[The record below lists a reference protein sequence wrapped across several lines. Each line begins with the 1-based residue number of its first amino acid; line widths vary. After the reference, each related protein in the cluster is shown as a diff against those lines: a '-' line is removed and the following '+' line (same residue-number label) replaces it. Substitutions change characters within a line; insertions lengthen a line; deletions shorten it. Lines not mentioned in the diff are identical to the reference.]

1 MPMPITVKKVESR
14 RDLRAFV
21 KFPLKLY
28 RNCPY
33 YVPNLYMDEMSTLD
47 MSKNPMGK
55 YSKCEKFL
63 AYNEKGE
70 IVGRVAAIINEI
82 ANRDWNHAEVRFG
95 WMDFIDDKAVSKAL
109 LEAVIAFGRKHGMTQ
124 VTGPL
129 GFTDFDNEGCVVEG
143 FDDIS
148 SFMLKYNYPYY
159 GEHFEALGMSKVN
172 DWLEYRIY
180 VPEQVPEKV
189 TKAAALVSARYG
201 LHVRKIT
208 KREVVKENYGQK
220 IFDLVNRSYCELFD
234 FTVLPPEVIDQYI
247 KTYLGLLD
255 LNYAEITPYDNMIV
269 MITSTPMEEAV
280 TKLVNNV
287 LPTLTIYVAM
297 TVVSIWV
304 TNTGLSMIRERTA
317 LAEST
322 AAMEHELNIASDIQ
336 LGMLPDDFPDTDS
349 YSIKAVMRPAKD
361 VGGDFYD
368 FVRIGVSQV
377 AFLVADVSGKG
388 VPAALFMA
396 SARTLIRSNLKNGMS
411 ADAVMDR
418 TNSELI
424 QTNREKLFVTAW
436 LGILD
441 LSTGSLSY
449 VNAGHNPPFVIHAD
463 GTAENVVSRPNFV
476 LGRKKGIRY
485 REHRMALSPGDRLF
499 LYTDGLTDSTDAGG
513 HMYGIGRVKEML
525 SSGKAT
531 EDIIPSMMDSV
542 DRFSRGTEQFD
553 DITML
558 LVDFRRLKTV
568 EHSAGECFPANPEG
582 HDRALGYIRGR
593 LSEGGC
599 SDKALK
605 DIEISASEILSNIDM
620 YAYEGRDDGTVRIS
634 ADVID
639 RMATVVFVDDGPEY
653 NPLERS
659 SPDVEKR
666 IREHKIGGFGIFI
679 VRKLM
684 DDVRYERS
692 GDRNILTITKEI

>member
-1 MPMPITVKKVESR
+1 MSNGTDNGNAELPQVIRSNGSSVDRVIIIFCAAMSVILLS
-14 RDLRAFV
+14 
-21 KFPLKLY
+21 LY
-28 RNCPY
+28 VYIR
-33 YVPNLYMDEMSTLD
+33 
-47 MSKNPMGK
+47 MG
-55 YSKCEKFL
+55 
-63 AYNEKGE
+63 G
-70 IVGRVAAIINEI
+70 IDI
-82 ANRDWNHAEVRFG
+82 ANSSVFYYILADEVLLLAAVAVYCTIGRDSVWPRLIYIGALMFTAMV
-95 WMDFIDDKAVSKAL
+95 VSSVLSLSYLIFAIPIML
-109 LEAVIAFGRKHGMTQ
+109 VTSYYDWRVTVVIAAVGAAVMCA
-124 VTGPL
+124 GP
-129 GFTDFDNEGCVVEG
+129 FV
-143 FDDIS
+143 S
-148 SFMLKYNYPYY
+148 SYM
-159 GEHFEALGMSKVN
+159 
-172 DWLEYRIY
+172 
-180 VPEQVPEKV
+180 
-189 TKAAALVSARYG
+189 
-201 LHVRKIT
+201 
-208 KREVVKENYGQK
+208 
-220 IFDLVNRSYCELFD
+220 
-234 FTVLPPEVIDQYI
+234 
-247 KTYLGLLD
+247 GLLD

-269 MITSTPMEEAV
+269 MITSTPTEEAV

-304 TNTGLSMIRERTA
+304 TNTGLSMVRERTA

-368 FVRIGVSQV
+368 FVRIGVSHV

-396 SARTLIRSNLKNGMS
+396 STRTLIRSNLKNGMS

-513 HMYGIGRVKEML
+513 HMYGISRVKEML

-542 DRFSRGTEQFD
+542 DGFSRGTEQFD

-558 LVDFRRLKTV
+558 LVDFRKLKTV

-582 HDRALGYIRGR
+582 HDRALGYIRCR